1 MFESIGTCDICRRA
15 AFSRSELGKTCGE
28 AQPDGTECKGKITDG
43 RAPVVLRGEPAAG
56 QATGAAPPSPA
67 GLEARDVFHIKGH
80 DVQYVEAWLRP
91 GETMVAEA
99 GALLYMAS
107 GIEWETI
114 FGDAAAEGLLG
125 ALVSPIKRA
134 LAGESSLLTV
144 FTNRTGQRK
153 RMAFAAPHTGSIIP
167 IELSRYG
174 GEINCQRGAFL
185 CGTAGVTLAPG
196 MHKNIS
202 ATFVAK
208 EGIIIQKIRG
218 EGVAFLH
225 VGGSVIEYD
234 LQQGEELFVETG
246 AMAAWQ
252 SDMVLGIKFH
262 TSLKNLMFANEGIAL
277 THLRG
282 PGRAWIQS
290 LPFNRL
296 ARRMVEAAP
305 KENKPS

>member
-1 MFESIGTCDICRRA
+1 MFDAIGYCDTCGRS
-15 AFSRSELGKTCGE
+15 AFSRSELGQACNE
-28 AQPDGTECKGKITDG
+28 AVADGPCRGRIVDGKAPLIVRGVQSAATSPPLLPGTEEN
-43 RAPVVLRGEPAAG
+43 REL
-56 QATGAAPPSPA
+56 
-67 GLEARDVFHIKGH
+67 FHIRGH

-114 FGDAAAEGLLG
+114 FGDAVAEGLLG

-144 FTNRTGQRK
+144 FTNRSGQRK

-167 IELSRYG
+167 IELTLYG
-174 GEINCQRGAFL
+174 GEIHCQRGAFL

-202 ATFVAK
+202 ATFVAR
-208 EGIIIQKIRG
+208 EGVMTQKVRG

-225 VGGSVIEYD
+225 VGGSAIEYD
-234 LQQGEELFVETG
+234 LQPGEELFVETG

-252 SDMVLGIKFH
+252 GDMVLDIKFH
-262 TSLKNLMFANEGIAL
+262 TSLKNLLFANEGVAL

-282 PGRAWIQS
+282 PGRAWIQT
-290 LPFNRL
+290 LPFNKL
-296 ARRMVEAAP
+296 ARRIVLAAP
-305 KENKPS
+305 QEKKPS